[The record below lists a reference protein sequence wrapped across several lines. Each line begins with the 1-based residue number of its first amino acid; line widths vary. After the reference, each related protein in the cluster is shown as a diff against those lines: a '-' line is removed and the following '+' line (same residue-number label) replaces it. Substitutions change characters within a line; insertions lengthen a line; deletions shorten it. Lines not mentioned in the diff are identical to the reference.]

1 MGSDAFLS
9 GHGVVNTNVSNAD
22 EKHASG
28 PTRLQPLGGGHALHL
43 VYLQLWN
50 KQTAGI
56 GRLPFSHFP
65 PQTFILI
72 PRPAFTESPRM
83 RRAAFFLV
91 AVVPL
96 FVLALTSGG
105 EAPPADDAPIVYRG
119 ARILPADGP
128 PIDNGVL
135 VVARGKIVAVGPADG
150 TPVPAGA
157 KVVDLAGK
165 TIIPGLVD
173 THSHIG
179 VYSRPGVA
187 ANSDGNEGGGSVQSG
202 VRALDSVQPA
212 DPGIRMAV
220 AGGVTTA
227 NIMPGS
233 ANVIGGQTVYVKLRG
248 RTVEEMRLVPGDVL
262 GGLKMANGENPKRFN
277 FDTRKAPPATRMKI
291 AAMQREQFIKARDY
305 KQKWDEYR
313 KAKADGKDATAPD
326 VDPALEPLVEVLE
339 RKRTVHFHSHRADDL
354 LTAIRLSKEFD
365 FELVLQHATEGYRI
379 ADELA
384 RRKIP
389 VSLTLIDSPGGK
401 AETAGLLEENAAILE
416 KAGVK
421 VAINTDDFITESRFL
436 LRTGACAVRGG
447 MSEDSAL
454 KALTLRG
461 AEMLHLD
468 DRVGSLTP
476 GKDADFVVLS
486 GPPFSVY
493 TVVLQTFIDGKC
505 LFDRS
510 RPADWAFQAGGFALL
525 DRDRLPPTP
534 ELVKP
539 PPAVKAP
546 EVGPKTPVFTGTP
559 ARYAVRAGRVR
570 TVGRGDILDG
580 VVVVEDGKIK
590 AVGPRD
596 KVELPPD
603 LPVLTAAEVT
613 PGLVDADTVVGL
625 SGAFNLPADQ
635 DQDEQSDPNQ
645 ADLRVLDGF
654 NPNEP
659 LLEVLRQNGVT
670 TIHAMPG
677 RVNVIAGQTG
687 VFHTSGITAEAMTL
701 RFPAGL
707 LVNLGET
714 PKSAYKQPTT
724 RMGTAALIRTAF
736 IQARNRAQK
745 KTAGPADA
753 KLDALMLALDRKIP
767 VIFAAHRADDL
778 ETGLRLAKE
787 FDLAAR
793 LDLATE
799 RYLMADVIAG
809 AKIPVVVHPTMQR
822 AGANMET
829 LNSQLCNAMVL
840 ADKKIP
846 LAIGTGFEGYVPKTR
861 VVRQEAAMAMVH
873 GLGHDRALAAIT
885 LDAAKILGVDDTRG
899 SIEAGKVADLVL
911 YDGDPFEH
919 ATHVTYTIQEGRVV
933 WDREDYLKLPF
944 ARRAL
949 PLTTGA
955 GVGCC
960 MGQW

>member
-1 MGSDAFLS
+1 
-9 GHGVVNTNVSNAD
+9 
-22 EKHASG
+22 
-28 PTRLQPLGGGHALHL
+28 
-43 VYLQLWN
+43 
-50 KQTAGI
+50 
-56 GRLPFSHFP
+56 
-65 PQTFILI
+65 
-72 PRPAFTESPRM
+72 M
-83 RRAAFFLV
+83 RRAAFLLV
-91 AVVPL
+91 ALIPIIP
-96 FVLALTSGG
+96 LALTAGN
-105 EAPPADDAPIVYRG
+105 ETPADADHLVAYLD
-119 ARILPADGP
+119 ARILTADGP
-128 PIDNGVL
+128 PIDHGVL
-135 VVARGKIVAVGPADG
+135 IVQQGKIINVGPMDR
-150 TPVPAGA
+150 TPLPTFAEQVNMS
-157 KVVDLAGK
+157 GK

-179 VYSRPGVA
+179 VFSRPGVA
-187 ANSDGNEGGGSVQSG
+187 ANGDGNEGSGAVQSG
-202 VRALDSVQPA
+202 VRALDSVYPD

-248 RTVEEMRLVPGDVL
+248 RTVEEMQIQSATVL

-277 FDTRKAPPATRMKI
+277 FEQRKAPPGTRMKI
-291 AAMQREQFIKARDY
+291 AAMQREQFVKAREY
-305 KQKWDEYR
+305 QQKWTDYR
-313 KAKADGKDATAPD
+313 AARNAGKDVLAPD

-354 LTAIRLSKEFD
+354 MSAVRLAEEFH

-401 AETAGLLEENAAILE
+401 AETAGLLEENAAILN

-421 VAINTDDFITESRFL
+421 VAINTDDYITESRFL
-436 LRTGACAVRGG
+436 LRTGAIAVRGG

-468 DRVGSLTP
+468 DRVGSLTK

-486 GPPFSVY
+486 GSPFSVY
-493 TVVLQTFIDGKC
+493 SVVLQTFIDGKC

-510 RPADWAFQAGGFALL
+510 KRDNWVYQAGGFALA
-525 DRDRLPPTP
+525 DRDRLPATP
-534 ELVKP
+534 DLVKP
-539 PPAVKAP
+539 PPVI
-546 EVGPKTPVFTGTP
+546 VGPASNFKTPPFTGGPT
-559 ARYAVRAGRVR
+559 RYAVRASRIR
-570 TVGRGDILDG
+570 TVGKGDILDG
-580 VVVVEDGKIK
+580 VIIVENGKIT
-590 AVGPRD
+590 AVGPSD
-596 KVELPPD
+596 KIDVPADIPILI
-603 LPVLTAAEVT
+603 ASEVT
-613 PGLVDADTVVGL
+613 PGLVDADSTVGL

-670 TIHAMPG
+670 TIHASPG

-687 VFHTSGITAEAMTL
+687 VFHTSGLTAEAMTL

-707 LVNLGET
+707 LVNLGEV
-714 PKSAYKQPTT
+714 PKQTYPHKQPTT
-724 RMGTAALIRTAF
+724 RMGTAALLRTAF
-736 IQARNRAQK
+736 TQAKNRAVK
-745 KTAGPADA
+745 RNAAHADDKPTPADA
-753 KLDALMLALDRKIP
+753 KLDALGLALDHKIP

-778 ETGLRLAKE
+778 QTALRLAKE
-787 FDLAAR
+787 FDLRAR

-799 RYLMADVIAG
+799 GYLMADAIAES
-809 AKIPVVVHPTMQR
+809 KVSVVVHPTMQR
-822 AGANMET
+822 AGSSMET
-829 LNSQLCNAMVL
+829 LNSQLCNAAVL
-840 ADKKIP
+840 ADHKIP

-861 VVRQEAAMAMVH
+861 VLRYEAAMAMVN
-873 GLGHDRALAAIT
+873 GLGRERALAAVT
-885 LDAAKILGVDDTRG
+885 LDAARILGVDDRVG
-899 SIEAGKVADLVL
+899 SIEPGKAADLVL

-919 ATHVTYTIQEGRVV
+919 TSHVIYTIQDGRVV
-933 WDREDYLKLPF
+933 WD
-944 ARRAL
+944 
-949 PLTTGA
+949 
-955 GVGCC
+955 
-960 MGQW
+960 